1 MANQLKGKEVRR
13 VVSVRME
20 PSQKEMLIKKFGS
33 VQAAVDYL
41 IQNSKK
47 IRAKAKE

>member
-20 PSQKEMLIKKFGS
+20 PSQKEMLIAKYGS
-33 VQAAVDYL
+33 IQAAVDHL
-41 IQNSKK
+41 IKNSMRVKK
-47 IRAKAKE
+47 EKQ